1 MLTLLAGLLLHDAG
15 AEEGQRRSKRRRMPV
30 MAWWKSERPVYRLA
44 QDDQLPVVTDII
56 EALPT
61 PIAP

>member
-1 MLTLLAGLLLHDAG
+1 M